1 MVIIVHQLLCMA
13 LIVHPFLR
21 NFAQIKKHMWFKKK
35 YAVRVEDCSRLMSLM
50 AFRMPLWRWMLLA
63 LTFILLCIG
72 LAVMLV
78 CFTPMR
84 QVLSGYVKESQR
96 ALTIDNLMRLDSLR
110 DAYEE
115 NMLYMNNL
123 FTVLD
128 TDRVPGDST
137 GIVVNEHQLT
147 PDSLLPTSTLEQNF
161 VKKIQ
166 EREKYNI
173 SVLAPLAAEGM
184 IFAPVA
190 EGAYVTDAYHDSHKV
205 VITIPNNSHVA
216 AISDGIVIDCRFL
229 PSEKAYTLLIQHDKG
244 FLSRY
249 SGIGR
254 LLVQSG
260 DRVSSGE
267 AVGIS
272 AAGDAR
278 GNGRIALEM
287 WHNGE
292 PLFPWEFL
300 SKAVKRGVSQET
312 EEGRGR
318 L

>member
-1 MVIIVHQLLCMA
+1 
-13 LIVHPFLR
+13 
-21 NFAQIKKHMWFKKK
+21 MWLKRK
-35 YAVRVEDCSRLMSLM
+35 YEVRVEDTSRLVSVM
-50 AFRMPLWRWMLLA
+50 AFRLPVWQWIIAVVSLITVFIA
-63 LTFILLCIG
+63 LSLMI
-72 LAVMLV
+72 V
-78 CFTPMR
+78 CFTPAR
-84 QVLSGYVKESQR
+84 QLVSGYMKETQR
-96 ALTIDNLMRLDSLR
+96 ASTIDNLMRLDSLR
-110 DAYEE
+110 EAYEE

-128 TDRVPGDST
+128 TDRIPGDSV
-137 GIVVNEHQLT
+137 GMIVNEHKLS
-147 PDSLLPTSTLEQNF
+147 PDSLLPTSPIEQNF

-190 EGAYVTDAYHDSHKV
+190 ENAYVSDANQGTQKV
-205 VITIPNNSHVA
+205 IITIPNESHVSA
-216 AISDGIVIDCRFL
+216 VSDGIVVDSRFS
-229 PSEKAYTLLIQHDKG
+229 PQDKGYSIIIQHDKG

-254 LLVQSG
+254 LFVHAG
-260 DRVSSGE
+260 ERVSSGE

-272 AAGDAR
+272 AVGDAR

-300 SKAVKRGVSQET
+300 SKAVKRRVSQDA